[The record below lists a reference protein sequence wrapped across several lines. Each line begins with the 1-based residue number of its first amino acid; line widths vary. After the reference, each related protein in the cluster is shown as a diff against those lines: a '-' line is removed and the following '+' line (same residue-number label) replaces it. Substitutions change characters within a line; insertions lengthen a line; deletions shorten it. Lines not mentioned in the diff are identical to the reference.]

1 MGTFISY
8 GIWTLETFL
17 SNIHLRIKYVLT
29 LLYDLDFR
37 SENHIDA
44 KLVAQVLV
52 PVYDAQWPIKLTW
65 ETSLLLPDILGF
77 WIK

>member
-1 MGTFISY
+1 MDLGNISQQHPFAY
-8 GIWTLETFL
+8 KICSDF
-17 SNIHLRIKYVLT
+17 VV
-29 LLYDLDFR
+29 YDLDFR